1 MSGED
6 VETEGAAFKGF
17 RQTVRFLGQA
27 KSSRSRKKPAIISQ
41 RLEKGEVAWYNSGR
55 KEGSLTGLAKI
66 MIDEDGMI
74 VVLAC
79 ILSPCIGAFLMWW
92 FLIR

>member
-55 KEGSLTGLAKI
+55 KEGSLTGPGEI
-66 MIDEDGMI
+66 MIDKEGGIIIFFSII
-74 VVLAC
+74 VPPLTLLA
-79 ILSPCIGAFLMWW
+79 MWW
-92 FLIR
+92 IYVR